1 MQKIFKVGLIGCGH
15 IAETYFKGHKY
26 FNNFR
31 IIKCADIKHAA
42 AKKCAS
48 IYKIK
53 ALSVK
58 DILKDKETSKLIFI
72 MLFKSILKKISI
84 KTDLLLKN
92 LVR

>member
-31 IIKCADIKHAA
+31 IIKCADIKHSA

-58 DILKDKETSKLIFI
+58 DILKDKEVEIILNLLSQKH
-72 MLFKSILKKISI
+72 ILKFQRKHF
-84 KTDLLLKN
+84 
-92 LVR
+92 